1 MHRIFIGLPYAA
13 CLRVSKKWLNATFL
27 TLCENLKVF
36 IRSDVHAVRAGICL
50 RGSRPLTTPGVFRQ
64 AAVFYVFSALCAG
77 RNGFIISFATPMLNG
92 MRA

>member
-36 IRSDVHAVRAGICL
+36 IRSDVHAVRD
-50 RGSRPLTTPGVFRQ
+50 
-64 AAVFYVFSALCAG
+64 
-77 RNGFIISFATPMLNG
+77 
-92 MRA
+92 

>member
-50 RGSRPLTTPGVFRQ
+50 RGSRPLTTPGVFDRLL
-64 AAVFYVFSALCAG
+64 FFMSFLPCAQE
-77 RNGFIISFATPMLNG
+77 G
-92 MRA
+92 MGL